1 MIPDLSVIRVLLLV
15 ALGEAKAPNHFLQTD
30 GTEIRLF
37 SEAEETLTVR
47 SSYKRNLS
55 NASYL
60 TVHPE
65 DPGLVRTGKVA
76 KSSSDATDFTVTLV
90 AAGGEGETALT
101 VRLWDSEGGHNIF
114 IEEIQGIKIKVIRD
128 RKAEPFH
135 QALGHFDRCVLM
147 LILPMVL
154 FNKCA
159 FGCKIEWETLR
170 SVWKNPSPVILG
182 AVIQFLLMPFC
193 GFLLTRILA
202 LPQEVSFGF
211 LMTCTC
217 PGGGGGYL
225 YALLLEGDATL
236 AILMTCTST
245 LLALAA
251 MPINSFGYSR
261 LMGLTGSLH
270 IPVYKITAALLFI
283 ALPVSVGMIVKRR
296 KPETASCLERLVRPF
311 SFILMSAGIYL
322 SFRAGLAF
330 LRAASFRVLLLG
342 MLVPSLGLG
351 IGYWSAALLTLPLPA
366 RKTVAVESGV
376 LNSFLALAVIQ
387 LSFPQPKAHLASVA
401 PFTVAVMTGC
411 EMGLVL
417 LIYKV
422 RGRKAA
428 GANHKGQKRTSLQ
441 RALTRGTV

>member
-15 ALGEAKAPNHFLQTD
+15 ALGEARVPNHFLQTD
-30 GTEIRLF
+30 GTEIQLF

-47 SSYKRNLS
+47 SSYRRNRP

-60 TVHPE
+60 TVHLE
-65 DPGLVRTGKVA
+65 DPALVRAGNVA
-76 KSSSDATDFTVTLV
+76 KSSSDVTVFTVTLV

-101 VRLWDSEGGHNIF
+101 VRLWDPEGGQNNL
-114 IEEIQGIKIKVIRD
+114 IEEIPDIKIKVIHD
-128 RKAEPFH
+128 RKAEPLH
-135 QALGHFDRCVLM
+135 EALGRFDRYVLM

-159 FGCKIEWETLR
+159 FGCKIQWETLR
-170 SVWKNPSPVILG
+170 MVWKDPSPVILG
-182 AVIQFLLMPFC
+182 AVIQFLVMPFC

-225 YALLLEGDATL
+225 YALLLKGDTTL

-245 LLALAA
+245 LLALAM

-270 IPVYKITAALLFI
+270 IPVYKITATLLFI
-283 ALPVSVGMIVKRR
+283 VLPVSAGMIVKRS
-296 KPETASCLERLVRPF
+296 KPEMASYLEKLVRPF

-330 LRAASFRVLLLG
+330 LRAASLQVLLLG
-342 MLVPSLGLG
+342 TLVPSLGLG
-351 IGYWSAALLTLPLPA
+351 IGYCSAELLTLPLPA
-366 RKTVAVESGV
+366 RKTVAIESGV
-376 LNSFLALAVIQ
+376 LNSFLALAIIQ

-401 PFTVAVMTGC
+401 PFTVAMMTGC
-411 EMGLVL
+411 EMALIL

-428 GANHKGQKRTSLQ
+428 GANHTPQKSTFLQ
-441 RALTRGTV
+441 CALTRGTM